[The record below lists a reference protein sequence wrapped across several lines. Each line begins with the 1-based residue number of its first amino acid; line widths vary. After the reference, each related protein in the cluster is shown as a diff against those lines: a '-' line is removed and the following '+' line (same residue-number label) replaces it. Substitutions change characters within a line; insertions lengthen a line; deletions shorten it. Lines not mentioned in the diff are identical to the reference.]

1 MPSLSPTMENG
12 TIVKWLKK
20 EGDKLEPGDAIAD
33 IQTDKAIV
41 TLEFDDEGI
50 LAKIIVSQAA
60 LNQLEETV
68 CKLNNVYVSDTW
80 RSKGY
85 QDRNFD
91 RAYCG
96 GRWRLE
102 RNRIAGYYKISRSTW
117 TWGIGLWTAI
127 KCICYDGNTA
137 WPVRPFKEY
146 IH

>member
-68 CKLNNVYVSDTW
+68 CKLNNVYVSDT
-80 RSKGY
+80 
-85 QDRNFD
+85 
-91 RAYCG
+91 
-96 GRWRLE
+96 
-102 RNRIAGYYKISRSTW
+102 
-117 TWGIGLWTAI
+117 
-127 KCICYDGNTA
+127 
-137 WPVRPFKEY
+137 
-146 IH
+146 